1 MCLCSVWTLI
11 LIVVFS
17 LPLPVFTSCVVLV
30 SRVFDYSSCL
40 FLSVLKLFP
49 SVVPVV
55 VIVQNKYS
63 TSLSL
68 LDTTMTI
75 WLAFDFKTFAVHF
88 ISVGYMVQQVFKN
101 DATKVM

>member
-1 MCLCSVWTLI
+1 MCHVSHVFMFCLDSYFDSCVLI
-11 LIVVFS
+11 A
-17 LPLPVFTSCVVLV
+17 TSCVVLV

-75 WLAFDFKTFAVHF
+75 WLAFDFKTFAVHLKLY
-88 ISVGYMVQQVFKN
+88 ISRIYGSTSVQK
-101 DATKVM
+101 